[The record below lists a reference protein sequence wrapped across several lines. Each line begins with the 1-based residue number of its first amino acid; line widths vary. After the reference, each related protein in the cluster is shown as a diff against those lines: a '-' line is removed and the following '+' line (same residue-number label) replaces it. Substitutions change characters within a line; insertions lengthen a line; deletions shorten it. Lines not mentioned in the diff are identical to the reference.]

1 MRPSPLKVTVLHVMS
16 FDNGRT
22 SRASLQ
28 RVTRIV
34 VTRLVRPSPLKV
46 TVLHVMSFDN
56 GRTDR
61 ASLQRVTRIIATR
74 LIARTYST

>member
-1 MRPSPLKVTVLHVMS
+1 MS
-16 FDNGRT
+16 FDNGRSDGLRP

-34 VTRLVRPSPLKV
+34 VTRLIV
-46 TVLHVMSFDN
+46 
-56 GRTDR
+56 
-61 ASLQRVTRIIATR
+61 TR